1 MLARISKLGQDSP
14 SEILHYRVTARDQFV
29 ELKAVLEAE
38 LMGRVDGRALAG
50 RASAGRASAG
60 RAGKREILNN
70 HELPETEAWFS
81 SPALPSKP
89 KMLDKILKV
98 SSSTQQRAD
107 KIIRNDQGRLE
118 RNIRTQRG
126 K

>member
-14 SEILHYRVTARDQFV
+14 CEILHYRATARDQFV
-29 ELKAVLEAE
+29 ELRAVLEAE
-38 LMGRVDGRALAG
+38 LMGRVDG